1 MPLEKLAL
9 VTGGAHRIGRAIS
22 LHLAR
27 RGYAILLHHHASAE
41 QARITAGQVRGL
53 GVAVELIQA
62 DLGAGDGLQRLVQA
76 VQTLTDGR
84 GWQLQVLVNSA
95 AIMPPGRI
103 QELSLEDWDRVM
115 ALNLRAPFALTR
127 DLVPAMRSGG
137 LVVNISDVGANR
149 LWTGYPAYVISKAAL
164 ETLTGLQ
171 ARAYAPGVRVNALA
185 LGLVLPPDGMPEE
198 TWRSLV
204 SRSPA
209 GRPVTFEEIGAGMDL
224 LLDQTALTGQTIVL
238 DGGNPP
244 SGME

>member
-1 MPLEKLAL
+1 M
-9 VTGGAHRIGRAIS
+9 
-22 LHLAR
+22 
-27 RGYAILLHHHASAE
+27 
-41 QARITAGQVRGL
+41 
-53 GVAVELIQA
+53 
-62 DLGAGDGLQRLVQA
+62 
-76 VQTLTDGR
+76 
-84 GWQLQVLVNSA
+84 
-95 AIMPPGRI
+95 

-127 DLVPAMRSGG
+127 DLVPCMPGGG

-164 ETLTGLQ
+164 ETLTRLQ

-185 LGLVLPPDGMPEE
+185 LGLVLPPDGMPEG

-209 GRPVTFEEIGAGMDL
+209 GRPVTAEEIGAGIDL
-224 LLDQTALTGQTIVL
+224 LLDRTALNGRTIVL

-244 SGME
+244 SGVE